1 MNSCPNWEFIIL
13 TLKDAPEKNFVGIM
27 FCYKNSGKVYVP
39 ELIGMDYIAGDGF
52 NLYRQLLYQTIKRAR
67 ELQIERIDFGISAAF
82 EKKKLGASIISKV
95 AYVQARDNYAMELMQ
110 TLQNETNTAR

>member
-1 MNSCPNWEFIIL
+1 M
-13 TLKDAPEKNFVGIM
+13 
-27 FCYKNSGKVYVP
+27 P

-67 ELQIERIDFGISAAF
+67 ELEIGRIDFGISASF
-82 EKKKLGASIISKV
+82 EKKKLGASVIPKV